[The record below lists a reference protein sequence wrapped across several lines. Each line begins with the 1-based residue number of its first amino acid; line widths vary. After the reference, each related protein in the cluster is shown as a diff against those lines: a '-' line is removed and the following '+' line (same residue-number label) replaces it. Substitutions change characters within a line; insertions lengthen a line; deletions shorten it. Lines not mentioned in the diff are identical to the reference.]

1 MFAREIRRDAV
12 TSYEVVIWGLIA
24 NGWLIFIKLI
34 KPNSGQRKWELPD
47 LCENWS
53 LLTTL
58 YGIEKSKLFL
68 VVTHVNA
75 KTPVM

>member
-1 MFAREIRRDAV
+1 MFAREVTRDAV

-34 KPNSGQRKWELPD
+34 KPNSGQRKWNLSD
-47 LCENWS
+47 LCENWA

-58 YGIEKSKLFL
+58 YGNLKVKIVSSSY
-68 VVTHVNA
+68 TRQC
-75 KTPVM
+75 